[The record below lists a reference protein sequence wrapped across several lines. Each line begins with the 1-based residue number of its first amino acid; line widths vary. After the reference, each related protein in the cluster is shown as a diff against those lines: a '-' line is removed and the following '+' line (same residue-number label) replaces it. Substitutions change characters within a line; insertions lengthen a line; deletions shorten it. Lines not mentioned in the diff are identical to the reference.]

1 MGGFHAYYTKDDI
14 KVGLVT
20 DCDSVMVFEI
30 HNSTTYVC
38 KEYIVDDPNNLIKKL
53 SNDYEE
59 HGFVE
64 AEWMFG
70 NSSFWDIYYAQPRE
84 TIEM

>member
-20 DCDSVMVFEI
+20 DCDCVMVFEI
-30 HNSTTYVC
+30 HNMTTYVC
-38 KEYIVDDPNNLIKKL
+38 KEYILDEPKKYL
-53 SNDYEE
+53 DKLCNSYEE
-59 HGFVE
+59 GGFVE

-70 NSSFWDIYYAQPRE
+70 NPSFWDIYYAQPRE